1 MSMNKRLISSLLIP
15 VTLFLSFTLS
25 GFTFPESSDK
35 ERAAWPLPPE
45 ETRISYVMTIEKPK
59 DIGIKKSFFKRVVE
73 IFTGKEPE
81 PKIHRPSGVISDG
94 NGKVYVS
101 DTGLQVIH
109 VFDYKNKLYKQIFKL
124 QNEPPPGRLLSPI
137 GLALDKEE
145 NLYVSDSILKKVF
158 VFDKTGKLVYSIGSK
173 GEFGRPTG
181 LALETSGKRLY
192 IADTG
197 NHKIWVYNR
206 CTEFPCT
213 GLQSRRQIC

>member
-1 MSMNKRLISSLLIP
+1 MNKRLISSLLIP

-158 VFDKTGKLVYSIGSK
+158 VFAK
-173 GEFGRPTG
+173 
-181 LALETSGKRLY
+181 
-192 IADTG
+192 TG
-197 NHKIWVYNR
+197 NHKIWVYNIIEKSISSFGER
-206 CTEFPCT
+206 GGAHGKFNFPTHMAVDSKGDIYITDEIGRASC
-213 GLQSRRQIC
+213 RER